1 MMYDV
6 VYKFIESEVSVLEGL
21 KCSAAIKR
29 TIADHVLGKHLEV
42 LDEEADLFDC
52 LHKLNNVSLFQ
63 WLKEFHNSDCVLL
76 WNRHDRKPALVYW
89 FKRFTDFPIN
99 KIKKLLKLNK

>member
-6 VYKFIESEVSVLEGL
+6 VYKFIESEVSVLEEL

-42 LDEEADLFDC
+42 LDEEADLFD
-52 LHKLNNVSLFQ
+52 LGDGKTDEPDYVRG
-63 WLKEFHNSDCVLL
+63 W
-76 WNRHDRKPALVYW
+76 
-89 FKRFTDFPIN
+89 KRGF
-99 KIKKLLKLNK
+99 